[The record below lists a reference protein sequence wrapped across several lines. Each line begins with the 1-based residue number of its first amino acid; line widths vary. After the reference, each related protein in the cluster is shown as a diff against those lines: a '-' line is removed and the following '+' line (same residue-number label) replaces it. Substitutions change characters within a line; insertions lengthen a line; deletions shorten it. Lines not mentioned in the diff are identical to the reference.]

1 MKKSWL
7 LKICLFVAGFS
18 GIVAEYILSTLASY
32 FLGDSI
38 LQWTLVLS
46 FMLFSMGLGSSLTK
60 RMDKGLLEKFIF
72 LEFGLSILVTFSAM
86 AVYMVSSQTTYNGML
101 IYGLSILIGML
112 IGMEIPLVTR
122 LNEHYE
128 ELRVNIASV
137 MESDYYGSLV
147 GGLFFAFL
155 GLPILGLT
163 YTPFVLGFL
172 NSLVA
177 IILFWR
183 FRDLIPR
190 VPRRILFVCAIAVV
204 GLWGVGLIFAKPII
218 RFAEQIRY
226 KDQVIYEHQ
235 SRYQKIVI
243 TQWKNDYW
251 LFINGSQQL
260 STLDEAM
267 YHEPLVHPIM
277 SLHPYPQDVLILGGG
292 DGCAVRDMLQYPH
305 LQSITLVDL
314 DPAMTDLGKNH
325 PVLKTVNKKSLH
337 NDKVKIYNEDAYL
350 FLEKTAKRY
359 DVIIIDL
366 PDPKSVELNRLYTQ
380 EFYTLCH
387 KVLRPEGL
395 VITQS
400 GSPYYATKAF
410 TCIGK
415 TMREAGFSVAQ
426 MHNQILTLGEWGWTL
441 GSKKLPKSELLA
453 RLRSLRFEKIKTKWI
468 NAEAMH
474 LITSFGKSEFFLNQ
488 GIDRVEVNTIHNPV
502 LYRYYLK
509 GNWDLY

>member
-1 MKKSWL
+1 MKKSWI

-60 RMDKGLLEKFIF
+60 RMENGLLEKFIF
-72 LEFGLSILVTFSAM
+72 LEFGLSILVTFSAI
-86 AVYMVSSQTTYNGML
+86 AVYLVSSQTTYNSLL

-147 GGLFFAFL
+147 GGLFFAFV

-172 NSLVA
+172 NSVVA
-177 IILFWR
+177 LALFWR
-183 FRDLIPR
+183 FRGLIPIATR
-190 VPRRILFVCAIAVV
+190 NVLFACGIGIVV
-204 GLWGVGLIFAKPII
+204 LWVAGVIFAKPIVL
-218 RFAEQIRY
+218 FAEQLRY
-226 KDQVIYEHQ
+226 KDQVIYAEQ

-243 TQWKNDYW
+243 TQWKSDYW

-260 STLDEAM
+260 STLDEVM

-292 DGCAVRDMLQYPH
+292 DGCAVRDLLQYES
-305 LQSITLVDL
+305 LKTVTLVDL
-314 DPAMTDLGKNH
+314 DPAMTNLGKNH
-325 PVLKTVNKKSLH
+325 EVLKTLNQKSLH
-337 NDKVKIYNEDAYL
+337 NNKVSIFNQDAYL
-350 FLEKTAKRY
+350 FLENTRKRY

-380 EFYTLCH
+380 EFYMLCH
-387 KVLRPEGL
+387 RVLRPEGL

-415 TMREAGFSVAQ
+415 TMREAGFATVQ
-426 MHNQILTLGEWGWTL
+426 MHNQVLTLGEWGWTL
-441 GSKKLPKSELLA
+441 GSKKWEQKELLA
-453 RLRSLRFEKIKTKWI
+453 RLRSLRFDKLKTKWI
-468 NAEAMH
+468 NADAM
-474 LITSFGKSEFFLNQ
+474 LLLTSFGKHEFFLNEA
-488 GIDRVEVNTIHNPV
+488 IDKVEVNTIHNPV